1 MPHKR
6 QKSIKGISQDLSM
19 QESGTRRTKKLKSNG
34 MKIIRIFPLKK
45 KKLSLS
51 DGLINH
57 SLCVILQCF

>member
-6 QKSIKGISQDLSM
+6 PKSIKGISHDLSM

-45 KKLSLS
+45 K
-51 DGLINH
+51 NF
-57 SLCVILQCF
+57 LCPMG